1 MARGGHRLESFLG
14 ASTGQVSIGEL
25 QELKGILEDFF
36 TGLPVKVYLFGSAAH
51 GALRQSSDL
60 DVGILPL
67 APLPAGLLSELREHL
82 EMSNLIYPVDVVDLS
97 EVSADFR
104 SRVITEGIQWIG

>member
-1 MARGGHRLESFLG
+1 MTPANEDLR
-14 ASTGQVSIGEL
+14 
-25 QELKGILEDFF
+25 ELKKILEDFF
-36 TGLPVKVYLFGSAAH
+36 TGLPVKVYLFGSAAR

-67 APLPAGLLSELREHL
+67 APLPVGLLSELREHL

-104 SRVITEGIQWIG
+104 SRVIAEGIEWIGSGND